1 MHITRK
7 RYLLAPALLLVFATL
22 PAAAQVDFSG
32 EWAPFY
38 HEDAVERG
46 PGAELG
52 DYTELPINE
61 AARMQADSYDA
72 DRISVVE
79 EYQCR
84 PHSPDYGFRSLGN
97 LRIWRDI
104 DPRSQRTVAFHSH
117 TLAYD
122 NERTIFIDDRPH
134 PPEYAAHTWQ
144 GFSTA
149 KWEGNMLTITT
160 THLKENYLR
169 RNALPRSDRA
179 IITEHWIRHG
189 DILTVIAITEDP
201 VFLEEPLVRSTNWYL
216 DPGQH
221 LEPYGCEYEPEV
233 PRPEGTVPNFLPGK
247 NPFLHEFADFYG
259 LPFES
264 TRGGKETLYPEYQ
277 EKMKDY
283 KPPAK
288 CERYCRCLG
297 LFECNVNPPR

>member
-1 MHITRK
+1 MKAK
-7 RYLLAPALLLVFATL
+7 RLPFWLAPLLCAGFVA
-22 PAAAQVDFSG
+22 PAFAQVDFTG

-38 HEDAVERG
+38 HEDGVERG

-52 DYTELPINE
+52 DYTELPIND
-61 AARMQADSYDA
+61 AARMRADSFDA
-72 DRISVVE
+72 DRISVEE

-97 LRIWRDI
+97 VRIWREI
-104 DPRSQRTVAFHSH
+104 DPETQQVVAFHTH
-117 TLAYD
+117 TLAWD
-122 NERTIFIDDRPH
+122 SERTIYLDGRPH
-134 PPEYAAHTWQ
+134 PPDYAAHTWQ
-144 GFSTA
+144 GFSTGVWNGDA
-149 KWEGNMLTITT
+149 LVVTT

-179 IITEHWIRHG
+179 IVTEHWIRHG
-189 DILTVIAITEDP
+189 DILTIVTITEDP

-221 LEPYGCEYEPEV
+221 IGIFGCEYAPEV
-233 PRPEGTVPNFLPGK
+233 PKPEGTVPNFLPGQ
-247 NPFLHEFADFYG
+247 NPFLHEFANYYG
-259 LPFES
+259 LPFEA

-277 EKMKDY
+277 EKLKDY

-297 LFECNVNPPR
+297 IYECNVNSK